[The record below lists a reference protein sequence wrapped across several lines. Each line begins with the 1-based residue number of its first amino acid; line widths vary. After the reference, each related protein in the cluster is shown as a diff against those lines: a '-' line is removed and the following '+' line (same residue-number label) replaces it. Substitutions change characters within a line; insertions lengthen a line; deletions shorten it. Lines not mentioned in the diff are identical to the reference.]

1 MEWGVVILL
10 MIILNVNG
18 SSLCGRKHRSCSN
31 QIWGNDDVLSNSCQI
46 VHYKSNSTEC
56 AALNFDYGTNFT
68 HKVGDVRIRAYVDRE
83 SNWTSFNVTFSKIKW
98 KKLRMRFTRI
108 GLENDINTCRAFNI
122 WENATVPKKSILTYD
137 CPWSNLMYEGH
148 DFALEYEFEAPI
160 ISYNRYIFKIPHSR
174 SLETV
179 VHVQSLEI
187 FTYLDVTDTDYLY
200 LYIQLAPPQYNITSY
215 LVEVIRER
223 SNISTR
229 LTVQILNARDAI
241 NGQLF
246 FPYPTWNEFGYFFF
260 NVSPLST
267 MCEEN
272 VCLKSPTPK
281 IFMGRRKSSLVI
293 GIVGASVIIFALFYA
308 MFFWNRQKNIKDDTP
323 PRVLL
328 VYNISINAHYN
339 VVRSLAR
346 LLNDVLHIEIFLD
359 VFDIPQ
365 THHQNPVLWY
375 NQAFRD
381 ATHVIYIASPEAS
394 PTAKPHSDNIYRID
408 SVTMKAIITKI
419 ACSTNTKQ
427 ILVITFPYSTNAIPE
442 ELNNLRRFDLLKDID
457 SFVNSIVMLPY
468 QSWTFL
474 HIYRPNRFR
483 GEPQY
488 MELLDH
494 IQHAQKEIDQMSN
507 ASKNEI
513 PQITVV
519 DQDAAAENEE
529 LLKIKDTSTCN
540 NV

>member
-1 MEWGVVILL
+1 MEWSCVGILL
-10 MIILNVNG
+10 LIVLNVHS
-18 SSLCGRKHRSCSN
+18 SSLCGRKHKSCSY
-31 QIWGNDDVLSNSCQI
+31 QIWGNDIVLSNACQM
-46 VHYKSNSTEC
+46 VYYKTNSTEC
-56 AALNFDYGTNFT
+56 AALSFDYSTNFT
-68 HKVGDVRIRAYVDRE
+68 HKQGDVRIQAYVDWE
-83 SNWTSFNVTFSKIKW
+83 SNQTAFNITFTKIKW
-98 KKLRMRFTRI
+98 KNLKMRFTKI
-108 GLENDINTCRAFNI
+108 GLENYINTCRAFKI
-122 WENATVPKKSILTYD
+122 WENATVPRKSILTYD
-137 CPWSNLMYEGH
+137 CPWSNLKYEGQ

-160 ISYNRYIFKIPHSR
+160 IAYNRYIFKIPHFR
-174 SLETV
+174 NLETV
-179 VHVQSLEI
+179 VHVQSLEV

-200 LYIQLAPPQYNITSY
+200 LYIQLAPPNYNITSY

-229 LTVQILNARDAI
+229 LTVQILNGRDAM

-267 MCEEN
+267 MCQEN
-272 VCLKSPTPK
+272 MCLKSSTPK

-293 GIVGASVIIFALFYA
+293 GIVGASVIIFALFYS
-308 MFFWNRQKNIKDDTP
+308 MFFWNRQKNAKDDTP

-346 LLNDVLHIEIFLD
+346 LLNDVLHIEVFLD

-381 ATHVIYIASPEAS
+381 ATHIIYVASPEAS
-394 PTAKPHSDNIYRID
+394 PSTKPHSDNVYRID

-427 ILVITFPYSTNAIPE
+427 ILVVTFPYSANAIPE
-442 ELNNLRRFDLLKDID
+442 ELNSIRKFDLLKDID
-457 SFVNSIVMLPY
+457 SFVNSLVMLPY
-468 QSWTFL
+468 HSWTFL

-494 IQHAQKEIDQMSN
+494 IQHAQKEVDLIALTN
-507 ASKNEI
+507 KNEL

-519 DQDAAAENEE
+519 DQDEAVESEE
-529 LLKIKDTSTCN
+529 LLRIASTCN
-540 NV
+540 NI